1 MAKPDPQQYLARLL
15 ETIERDLTDWIPLAV
30 EDLKIPSRAYG
41 LFLWYQDYDDDWLPH
56 FGVAT
61 ELLLEDIAKMRFE
74 DPLEKYD
81 ILWCPQQSEASDAPG
96 RLFLDECELVA
107 DAVEECY
114 ELLALEQGLGSKM
127 ATMND
132 EELCTEEFAALKPF
146 REMMHRVGRNL
157 QAHQW
162 TKGLKPMDDFAIV
175 VSDYMGYFLEE
186 DLQLSLGP
194 ALTERLISRDM
205 LPSSPF

>member
-1 MAKPDPQQYLARLL
+1 MASLSD
-15 ETIERDLTDWIPLAV
+15 
-30 EDLKIPSRAYG
+30 EDLCA
-41 LFLWYQDYDDDWLPH
+41 
-56 FGVAT
+56 
-61 ELLLEDIAKMRFE
+61 
-74 DPLEKYD
+74 
-81 ILWCPQQSEASDAPG
+81 
-96 RLFLDECELVA
+96 
-107 DAVEECY
+107 
-114 ELLALEQGLGSKM
+114 
-127 ATMND
+127 
-132 EELCTEEFAALKPF
+132 EEFQALKPF

>member
-1 MAKPDPQQYLARLL
+1 
-15 ETIERDLTDWIPLAV
+15 
-30 EDLKIPSRAYG
+30 
-41 LFLWYQDYDDDWLPH
+41 
-56 FGVAT
+56 
-61 ELLLEDIAKMRFE
+61 MRFE

-114 ELLALEQGLGSKM
+114 GLLATDYGLDERM
-127 ATMND
+127 ASLSD
-132 EELCTEEFAALKPF
+132 EDLCAEEFQALKPF